1 MVCAV
6 AHHFDALTDEALH
19 GYLTGAAVER
29 GERFVID
36 QRGDQWFAGF
46 RTETGL
52 GGQTVHLGDEATTLS
67 SEAVILGMPGPDRR
81 TAMARLAD
89 HLATGG

>member
-1 MVCAV
+1 MVRGV
-6 AHHFDALTDEALH
+6 AHHFDALSNEALH

-29 GERFVID
+29 GERFVIE
-36 QRGDQWFAGF
+36 QRGDQWFAEL

-67 SEAVILGMPGPDRR
+67 GEAVILGMPGPDRR

-89 HLATGG
+89 RLATAG